1 MPGNGEDTAPKDWS
15 ECVSQDQLQSVV
27 DNAQKEMTEAIAKA
41 VTDALIDL
49 KLGNT
54 LERLDKRLSA
64 LTDRVAA
71 LEVQPP
77 PDQEVH
83 DGSNTGGLEDAVY
96 DTDGNVDRAA
106 TRQNRLRHRLR
117 TNATGMGGAQ
127 HFNRHQGNRNRAPD
141 DPYAKVKFKIP
152 SFSGHYDAE
161 GYLDWEMIVEQKFS
175 SHLVPE
181 EHRVRQATSE
191 FKDFAIIWW
200 TGLAAENT
208 TPSTWEELKVAMRD
222 RFVPPSYHRDL
233 HKKLMRLEQG
243 DKAVQDYY
251 GDLQKGLMRCGIVEG
266 PEDSIVRFYSGLR
279 REI

>member
-1 MPGNGEDTAPKDWS
+1 MT
-15 ECVSQDQLQSVV
+15 
-27 DNAQKEMTEAIAKA
+27 KEIAKA

-96 DTDGNVDRAA
+96 DADGNVDQAA
-106 TRQNRLRHRLR
+106 TRQNRLHHRLR

-127 HFNRHQGNRNRAPD
+127 HFNRHQGNRNHASD

-152 SFSGHYDAE
+152 SFLGHYDAE
-161 GYLDWEMIVEQKFS
+161 GYLDLEMIVE
-175 SHLVPE
+175 
-181 EHRVRQATSE
+181 
-191 FKDFAIIWW
+191 
-200 TGLAAENT
+200 
-208 TPSTWEELKVAMRD
+208 
-222 RFVPPSYHRDL
+222 
-233 HKKLMRLEQG
+233 
-243 DKAVQDYY
+243 
-251 GDLQKGLMRCGIVEG
+251 
-266 PEDSIVRFYSGLR
+266 
-279 REI
+279 